1 MDRSKYFRTIIML
14 GAPDDRDSVIP
25 ADIPGWEGQVF
36 GWWQPVFDRTEAD
49 CVYGVAKGALDAVFL
64 NRCEANVD
72 WIRFQTAKLLLP
84 VAGATY
90 KSDAWTRKLYIR
102 VGEFNRIQQNILN
115 IRSTGPVASN
125 TPTFYL
131 SAANVS
137 VPYEVANAMEKI
149 LYDIYLLLKG
159 SGCRKKILGRFTLGN
174 NYEAQVIRR

>member
-1 MDRSKYFRTIIML
+1 MNTTKYNSVVAVL
-14 GAPDDRDSVIP
+14 GQPDDYDDVIP
-25 ADIPGWEGQVF
+25 AEILGWEGQIF

-49 CVYGVAKGALDAVFL
+49 CVYGVEKGALDAVFL

-72 WIRFQTAKLLLP
+72 WIRFHAAKLLLP

-90 KSDAWTRKLYIR
+90 KSDAWTRQFYIR

-115 IRSTGPVASN
+115 IRSTGPIVRN
-125 TPTFYL
+125 TPTFSL

-137 VPYEVANAMEKI
+137 VPFEVANAMEKI

-159 SGCRKKILGRFTLGN
+159 SGCRKKILGRFTLGS
-174 NYEAQVIRR
+174 NYEVQVIRR